1 MCVVREHDLL
11 GWEFKEKPS
20 SSFFADAYVFNIL
33 VVIKINVE
41 LSLVK
46 AFCGL

>member
-1 MCVVREHDLL
+1 MCVVKEQDLL
-11 GWEFKEKPS
+11 GWEFKAKPS
-20 SSFFADAYVFNIL
+20 SSFFADAYVFNIP
-33 VVIKINVE
+33 VVIMISVE